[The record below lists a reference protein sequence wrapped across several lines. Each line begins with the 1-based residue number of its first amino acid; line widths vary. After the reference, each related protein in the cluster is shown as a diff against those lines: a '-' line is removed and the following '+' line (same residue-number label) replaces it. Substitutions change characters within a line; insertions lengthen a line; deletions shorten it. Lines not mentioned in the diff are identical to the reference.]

1 MPKREHVFQSN
12 QKVTAMKT
20 ILQAVLYLMVA
31 TALSHGAQ
39 PLGGANTPPERSD
52 DTTAFDDAVAAQP
65 KLLRI
70 SGRFDGSGRIT
81 FSRDA
86 VRYVHK
92 HWKRPSGVLFDGEP
106 WTKLDR
112 TPAPWRDFGDRLDLS
127 KAWIVERQ
135 GRDVIALE
143 HTPDGFDL
151 YICDSPNGAADYS
164 VTLAI
169 PRRQ

>member
-1 MPKREHVFQSN
+1 
-12 QKVTAMKT
+12 MKT
-20 ILQAVLYLMVA
+20 IFQTALCLMVA
-31 TALSHGAQ
+31 AALSSGA
-39 PLGGANTPPERSD
+39 PLRGATNDSRERNSA
-52 DTTAFDDAVAAQP
+52 TAAFDEAVAAQP

-92 HWKRPSGVLFDGEP
+92 HWGQPKAVLFDGEP
-106 WTKLDR
+106 WTKLQR
-112 TPAPWRDFGDRLDLS
+112 TPAPWRDFGDRVDLS
-127 KAWIVERQ
+127 KARIVKRQ

-151 YICDSPNGAADYS
+151 YISDSPNGAADYT
-164 VTLAI
+164 VTIAI
-169 PRRQ
+169 PRR